1 ETGSVWVRR
10 NLYPSWYSEVV
21 EAVEV
26 VVSVAVVEVVVSVE
40 EVVEEVVEGQEP
52 TSGPGTRETASSS
65 VWRVIVETVETV
77 EETTIEETVEF
88 VGRVGAHE
96 RPRSSGGG
104 NVAGLVGVIVRR
116 IGPRSK
122 LREEKRKE
130 RRVIGLQ
137 PCRRSNRKGPKGDP
151 VPKSTPFTR
160 TLKVEHLRARGC
172 PVEAVATYLCLSD
185 HAHNRTGVAWPSM
198 SRMAAILGRS
208 VRTIQ
213 RHVHQLVRLGL
224 VELVERRRWR
234 GRYSSYTFRVLH
246 FAELI
251 RRKKGALTTGHGRPV
266 GKSAPYRDERKRY
279 EHPPKSPQ
287 QSKEEQRRRRRA
299 GGYSW
304 LFGEDGED
312 AAE

>member
-1 ETGSVWVRR
+1 MFVMGLRRVCSVEPVCWRLGVSGRVEAVPIKPPSQMALVTAFLSALR
-10 NLYPSWYSEVV
+10 LGFSVPVKVYPSWYSEVV

-122 LREEKRKE
+122 LREEKESDGQRAANPSATLPHPKTPH
-130 RRVIGLQ
+130 RGGARSSLQ
-137 PCRRSNRKGPKGDP
+137 EFPGWSYSRGPELP
-151 VPKSTPFTR
+151 RTWSPSTP
-160 TLKVEHLRARGC
+160 
-172 PVEAVATYLCLSD
+172 S
-185 HAHNRTGVAWPSM
+185 
-198 SRMAAILGRS
+198 
-208 VRTIQ
+208 
-213 RHVHQLVRLGL
+213 
-224 VELVERRRWR
+224 
-234 GRYSSYTFRVLH
+234 
-246 FAELI
+246 
-251 RRKKGALTTGHGRPV
+251 
-266 GKSAPYRDERKRY
+266 
-279 EHPPKSPQ
+279 
-287 QSKEEQRRRRRA
+287 
-299 GGYSW
+299 
-304 LFGEDGED
+304 
-312 AAE
+312 